1 MTQMELQAFLAVIR
15 TGSFSQAAQSLF
27 ITQPALSRRI
37 RALEE
42 ELGYRLLDRRKGA
55 RTVEPTQEGRIF
67 APMAENWLTLWEEAH
82 AIPRREETQIF
93 RVASVGSVST
103 YILSPVLQRF
113 LATGADSLTFHQYHS
128 LESYGYIER
137 GEVDI
142 AFISDDM
149 YNRYVETIPA
159 FREPMLLV
167 TRPDSPLPA
176 QVHPT
181 QLDVTREIRMRWN
194 PEYDLW
200 HSFWFGSSSTPRM
213 WFDQM
218 SLMEEA
224 ILWEDC
230 WLIAPASVVSALV
243 QSGQAKLHTIQ
254 SGPPERIIYY
264 LLGPR
269 RKHLQTQ
276 RLLTL
281 LQSRLEEMEGVTS
294 LLSPPEPPDGS
305 GLFT

>member
-128 LESYGYIER
+128 LESYRYIER

-159 FREPMLLV
+159 FREP
-167 TRPDSPLPA
+167 S
-176 QVHPT
+176 
-181 QLDVTREIRMRWN
+181 W
-194 PEYDLW
+194 
-200 HSFWFGSSSTPRM
+200 
-213 WFDQM
+213 
-218 SLMEEA
+218 
-224 ILWEDC
+224 
-230 WLIAPASVVSALV
+230 
-243 QSGQAKLHTIQ
+243 
-254 SGPPERIIYY
+254 
-264 LLGPR
+264 
-269 RKHLQTQ
+269 
-276 RLLTL
+276 
-281 LQSRLEEMEGVTS
+281 
-294 LLSPPEPPDGS
+294 
-305 GLFT
+305 